1 MSRQFNHSSGA
12 KLTVTGDVN
21 ASVAQCYEK
30 ARDITVDA
38 SGCPSG
44 SILYDKEKDIFSCDF
59 NRLSGKDIPCAVASI
74 AGKPVDGDCNVKVD
88 ISKSSCPVGF
98 KTK

>member
-1 MSRQFNHSSGA
+1 MSRQFTHSSGA
-12 KLTVTGDVN
+12 KLTVTGDAT

-38 SGCPSG
+38 SGCPTG
-44 SILYDKEKDIFSCDF
+44 SILYDREKDEFSCGY
-59 NRLSGKDIPCAVASI
+59 NTLSGNDVPCAVTKI
-74 AGKPVDGDCNVKVD
+74 AEKDVDANCNVKVD